1 MRDTPPVQML
11 DEHAMTA
18 LASWP
23 SLGLLALS
31 VGMFLLA
38 LLLWRRHRQA
48 EAMVTKVRAE
58 LAHASRLITVG
69 ELTGSIAHEI
79 NQPLGAIL
87 SNVEAAEILL
97 SRPVPAVDEV
107 REILADIRNDD
118 LRASKVVKQIR
129 ALLAKAEL
137 ELTPLLLNDVVK
149 EAMVL
154 GQAFMRRERIRASQ
168 FLEPDL
174 PPVLGDS
181 TQLQQVLLNLLLNA
195 AEAMY
200 NTPPALR
207 TIELRTE
214 WRDGEILCA
223 VLDSGPGFAGQ
234 ALARAFDSF
243 FTTKPDG
250 VGLGLSIVQGI
261 VERHGGRIRIS
272 NRVEG
277 GACVQIFL
285 PALTE

>member
-1 MRDTPPVQML
+1 MNT
-11 DEHAMTA
+11 

-23 SLGLLALS
+23 SLGLFALS

-38 LLLWRRHRQA
+38 VLLWWRRRQA
-48 EAMVTKVRAE
+48 ETLVAKVRAE

-97 SRPVPAVDEV
+97 SRPVPAVGEV
-107 REILADIRNDD
+107 RQILADIRNDD

-137 ELTPLLLNDVVK
+137 ELSPLLLNDVVK
-149 EAMVL
+149 DAMVL
-154 GQAFMRRERIRASQ
+154 GQGFLRREQIRATQ
-168 FLEPDL
+168 VLEQDL
-174 PPVLGDS
+174 PPVLGDV

-195 AEAMY
+195 AEAMRT
-200 NTPPALR
+200 TPSALR
-207 TIELRTE
+207 SIELRTE

-223 VLDSGPGFAGQ
+223 VLDSGPGFSGA
-234 ALARAFDSF
+234 ALSQAFDSF

-250 VGLGLSIVQGI
+250 VGLGLSIVRGI
-261 VERHGGRIRIS
+261 VQRHGGRVRIG
-272 NRVEG
+272 NRIEG
-277 GACVQIFL
+277 GGCVYIYL
-285 PALTE
+285 PALRE